1 MNPVMPLSKSPMRLS
16 HLLLHR
22 LPNLVI
28 GNHTYNLCLIRHTSE
43 HVQHFSIPTNKSEFG
58 IRKVL
63 FLGKFLYQ
71 DTGLTQVV
79 PWETREE
86 VMSHLE
92 MQSAM
97 HE

>member
-1 MNPVMPLSKSPMRLS
+1 MLLSKSPMRLS
-16 HLLLHR
+16 HFLLYR

-28 GNHTYNLCLIRHTSE
+28 GDHTHNLCLIRHTFE
-43 HVQHFSIPTNKSEFG
+43 HVQHFSITANESKFG
-58 IRKVL
+58 IHEVL
-63 FLGKFLYQ
+63 FLGEFLHQ
-71 DTGLTQVV
+71 DASLTQVV
-79 PWETREE
+79 SWETREE